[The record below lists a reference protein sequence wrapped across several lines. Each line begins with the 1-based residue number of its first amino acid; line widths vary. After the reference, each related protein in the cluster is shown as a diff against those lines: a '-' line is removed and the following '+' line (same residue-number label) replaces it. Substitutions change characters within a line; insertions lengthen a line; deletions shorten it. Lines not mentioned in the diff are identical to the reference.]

1 MWLVVKLITSSPVS
15 KTSTQLSMLLFLCPW
30 VVVIWVTK
38 LCSILVTPWTLAH
51 QAPMCVGLPRQ
62 EYWVGC
68 HFLLQRIF
76 LTQGSNLHFLSGR
89 RILYHLA
96 SWEASS
102 LVVWE
107 LTASVVSNSA
117 TLWIAACQAPLS
129 LGFPR
134 KTYWSGLYF
143 LIQRIF
149 PTQGSNLH
157 LLHLHWQVGC
167 LPLALL
173 GSPSAG
179 QMQRIQLRSL
189 IT

>member
-1 MWLVVKLITSSPVS
+1 MFDSCDSMDFSPWGSYVRGIT
-15 KTSTQLSMLLFLCPW
+15 QARILS
-30 VVVIWVTK
+30 
-38 LCSILVTPWTLAH
+38 
-51 QAPMCVGLPRQ
+51 GLPFPSPGDFPDPRIDPAFPVWQ
-62 EYWVGC
+62 KNSLPLSLLGSQLIGC
-68 HFLLQRIF
+68 MGANCFSCVQLC
-76 LTQGSNLHFLSGR
+76 
-89 RILYHLA
+89 
-96 SWEASS
+96 
-102 LVVWE
+102 
-107 LTASVVSNSA
+107 A